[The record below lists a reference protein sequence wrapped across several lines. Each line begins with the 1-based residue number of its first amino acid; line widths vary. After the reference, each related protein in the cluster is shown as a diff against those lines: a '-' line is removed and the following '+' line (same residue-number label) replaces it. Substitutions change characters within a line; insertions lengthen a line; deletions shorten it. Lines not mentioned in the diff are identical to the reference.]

1 MTAPLIGG
9 ASIALAVALVWY
21 FRPQPEARFVL
32 EAVEAPAPPGQA
44 ADDATPPP
52 ATFEPAHEAP
62 AAAVVPPSDESAAGA
77 EPGVA
82 RSPLPGETAA
92 TPMAQLLADRQQ
104 NIIVR
109 DDPATGALPPGLVEG
124 EREFAAEPIDATWAP
139 GAEAELL
146 GKFAQMQGLK
156 LIDLQVECRSTM
168 CRFQLSQPTGPAMEG
183 SPSAFDVLN
192 KELGLKPRWM
202 MSVVDRPG
210 APTGKSIAYL
220 WRDGFARRDCFEDG
234 RPTPCSAES
243 DESGK

>member
-1 MTAPLIGG
+1 MRYTEVRMTQL
-9 ASIALAVALVWY
+9 
-21 FRPQPEARFVL
+21 
-32 EAVEAPAPPGQA
+32 
-44 ADDATPPP
+44 
-52 ATFEPAHEAP
+52 AHEI
-62 AAAVVPPSDESAAGA
+62 
-77 EPGVA
+77 
-82 RSPLPGETAA
+82 
-92 TPMAQLLADRQQ
+92 LADLDKETVDFSPNYDETESEPVVMPTRVPTLLINGSAGIAVGMAT
-104 NIIVR
+104 NI
-109 DDPATGALPPGLVEG
+109 PPHNLGEVIDACLAYMGLVEG